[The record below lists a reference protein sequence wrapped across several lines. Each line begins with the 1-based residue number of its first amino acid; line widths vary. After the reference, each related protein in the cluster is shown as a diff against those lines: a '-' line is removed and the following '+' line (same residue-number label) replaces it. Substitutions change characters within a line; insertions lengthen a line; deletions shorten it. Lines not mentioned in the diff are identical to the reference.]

1 MQVVT
6 VLLNKER
13 IEVNAEQMKVKVND
27 MELSL
32 KDIYVVKDGENKV
45 VAQIRRT
52 ADNFVEV
59 EAPSHLIRV
68 TCDAKEVSVAGSA
81 VHRGRLC
88 GLCGSATGNKMT
100 DLTGPRKNPLT
111 KELMSAAYELQRPA
125 GCKSVKVPEIREQ
138 LRRIQDQYVEEKKS
152 SIFGISDA
160 QPLLPRFQQTVVSM
174 HVPRIASQCT
184 QLRNKMVIRDEKRCF
199 STVALPKCSEGCKP
213 VDMVEQKVSNP
224 QIPVL
229 FQVNLRLN
237 ASLDG
242 HETKSQD
249 VERSKI
255 LAFSKF
261 HFLYLQLP
269 FHCMPLNYLAEK
281 LSEDV
286 AIRPLS
292 ELSGKDAHFVQ
303 TFSVPSACAP
313 AL

>member
-32 KDIYVVKDGENKV
+32 KDIYVVKDAENKI

-59 EAPSHLIRV
+59 DAPAHLIRV
-68 TCDAKEVSVAGSA
+68 TCDAKEVSIAGSP

-125 GCKSVKVPEIREQ
+125 GCKSVKVPEIRRPL
-138 LRRIQDQYVEEKKS
+138 LRVQAQHVEEKKS
-152 SIFGISDA
+152 SIFGITDA

-184 QLRNKMVIRDEKRCF
+184 LLRNKMVTRDEKRCF
-199 STVALPKCSEGCKP
+199 STVSLPKCSEGCKP
-213 VDMVEQKVSNP
+213 VNMVEQKVRNP
-224 QIPVL
+224 QIPIL
-229 FQVNLRLN
+229 LQVSNRW
-237 ASLDG
+237 
-242 HETKSQD
+242 
-249 VERSKI
+249 R
-255 LAFSKF
+255 
-261 HFLYLQLP
+261 
-269 FHCMPLNYLAEK
+269 
-281 LSEDV
+281 
-286 AIRPLS
+286 
-292 ELSGKDAHFVQ
+292 
-303 TFSVPSACAP
+303 
-313 AL
+313 